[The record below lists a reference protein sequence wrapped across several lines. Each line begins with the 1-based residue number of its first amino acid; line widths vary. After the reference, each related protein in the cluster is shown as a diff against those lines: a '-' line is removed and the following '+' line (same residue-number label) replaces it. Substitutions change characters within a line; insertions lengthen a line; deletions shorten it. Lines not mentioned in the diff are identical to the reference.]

1 MHKDVISWQLS
12 TKFIPDNKKSLLG
25 TYYVKVK
32 DIFILSFFREFCGKG
47 NRFHKNRRNIR
58 KFQTNDS
65 MFLFILKQARFFS
78 GLSHAKHFSQMEHQE
93 DADSKF

>member
-1 MHKDVISWQLS
+1 MVMHKDVISWQLS

-47 NRFHKNRRNIR
+47 NRFHKNRRNITSKALP
-58 KFQTNDS
+58 KFWVG
-65 MFLFILKQARFFS
+65 KQNI
-78 GLSHAKHFSQMEHQE
+78 KN
-93 DADSKF
+93 